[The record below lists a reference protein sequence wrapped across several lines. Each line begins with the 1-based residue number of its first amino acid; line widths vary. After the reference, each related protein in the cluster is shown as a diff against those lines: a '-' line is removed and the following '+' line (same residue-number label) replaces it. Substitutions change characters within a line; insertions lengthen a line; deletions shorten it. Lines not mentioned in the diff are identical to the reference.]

1 MHLARIGRP
10 DILWSVN
17 KLARPV
23 TKWTQSCDG
32 RLARLISYIHH
43 TNDFRQCCHV
53 GFTAQHC
60 RLRLFQ
66 DSDVAGDL
74 EDSKSTSG
82 GVLCI
87 FGSRTFVPVS
97 WMCKTQT
104 SVSHSS
110 TESEI
115 VSLDAGLRMA
125 LDLRD
130 EVTEVLR
137 STNSTV
143 QPNNDGIQETG
154 ATLHSKTKIQN
165 VKRKHKVE
173 QWSDVDYVPRNTHS
187 SQCVY
192 IFEDNEAVIKM
203 IIKGRSP
210 TMRHASR
217 THRVARDW
225 LFDRIK
231 LEPRIQIKY
240 VDTKNQ
246 LADILTKGSFSRDEW
261 NDLLRLF
268 NNMSFSMYSCSHFSD
283 FLLDDQVRKQS
294 AMSKKGQK
302 TTSNEGSPKAKARP
316 CMVARDPRSEEL
328 SSRSLGSLVNPE
340 NTDER
345 KEVET
350 AAGNSVRSASRS
362 EVGYSQVSRQEN
374 VPIAAGNSMRED
386 QHQTHSDERKHSSS
400 NSTRRRVA
408 SKPELRNMEYTNRQY
423 MSKIFQQYT
432 NRLLNGSNL
441 ILHKTKT
448 SHETGEKF
456 VKILGTIA
464 QSKSCIHRQRDGIRE
479 SMCFNTS
486 SIRDMWHR

>member
-1 MHLARIGRP
+1 MEVEH
-10 DILWSVN
+10 
-17 KLARPV
+17 
-23 TKWTQSCDG
+23 
-32 RLARLISYIHH
+32 
-43 TNDFRQCCHV
+43 F
-53 GFTAQHC
+53 F
-60 RLRLFQ
+60 
-66 DSDVAGDL
+66 
-74 EDSKSTSG
+74 
-82 GVLCI
+82 
-87 FGSRTFVPVS
+87 PVS

-130 EVTEVLR
+130 EVIEVLR

-173 QWSDVDYVPRNTHS
+173 QWNDVDYV
-187 SQCVY
+187 QCVY

-203 IIKGRSP
+203 TIKGRSP

-225 LFDRIK
+225 LFDRIN
-231 LEPRIQIKY
+231 LEHRIQIKY

-246 LADILTKGSFSRDEW
+246 LADILTKESFSRDEW
-261 NDLLRLF
+261 NHLRRLF
-268 NNMSFSMYSCSHFSD
+268 NILSFSMYSCSHFSD

-294 AMSKKGQK
+294 AMSKRGQT

-316 CMVARDPRSEEL
+316 CLVARDPRSEEL
-328 SSRSLGSLVNPE
+328 SSRSLGSLVNPG

-350 AAGNSVRSASRS
+350 AAGNSMRSASRS
-362 EVGYSQVSRQEN
+362 KVGYSQVSRQEN

-386 QHQTHSDERKHSSS
+386 QLQTHSDERKHSNS

-408 SKPELRNMEYTNRQY
+408 STLELRNMEYTNRQY

-432 NRLLNGSNL
+432 NRLLNGFNL
-441 ILHKTKT
+441 ILQKRRLHMRRREVCQN
-448 SHETGEKF
+448 SWN
-456 VKILGTIA
+456 
-464 QSKSCIHRQRDGIRE
+464 HRTNQKLYTQTTRWNWGKHVLQHLIDPRHVASLKE
-479 SMCFNTS
+479 PF
-486 SIRDMWHR
+486 DD